1 MSLNAE
7 LTSKDQIIKNKDKQ
21 IKEYEQKLKKIAKTY
36 MQSDV
41 VERGRERGAEGNFH
55 VKSSLSHYSNYNK

>member
-21 IKEYEQKLKKIAKTY
+21 IKEYEQKLKKIAKSY

-41 VERGRERGAEGNFH
+41 VDRGRDKGGEGSFH
-55 VKSSLSHYSNYNK
+55 VKSSLSNYSNYK